1 MFYVF
6 QPEAI
11 ELCHVIVIESIK
23 DLAPI
28 LTAADKPQLA

>member
-11 ELCHVIVIESIK
+11 ELCHVIVIESIV
-23 DLAPI
+23 DLAPV
-28 LTAADKPQLA
+28 LAAADEPQLA